1 TKGLWKEGEGVFLV
15 LRDRTTTLPMARFFI
30 YSNKREWLFFG
41 LFPLIFFSLK
51 KSGKI
56 SEIYVSIL
64 RAL

>member
-1 TKGLWKEGEGVFLV
+1 LWKEGEGVFLV
-15 LRDRTTTLPMARFFI
+15 LRDRTTTLPLARFFI
-30 YSNKREWLFFG
+30 YSNKREWLFSAFPR
-41 LFPLIFFSLK
+41 LFFFSLK

>member
-1 TKGLWKEGEGVFLV
+1 LWKEKEGVFLV
-15 LRDRTTTLPMARFFI
+15 LRDRTTTLPLVRFF
-30 YSNKREWLFFG
+30 YLFKQAGMAFFS
-41 LFPLIFFSLK
+41 LFSLVFFSLK